1 VPLRPDNPAW
11 KKLYGALESLA
22 AECGGEFAF
31 VIDAGSRLW
40 CIARTAADL
49 WTVTRK
55 DGTVVTSKDHRVI
68 TTPEGFRDTTT
79 PEVQAADRFYQSEMV
94 PRLMAMR
101 RGSRVN
107 VEKTEGAD
115 RYLAISFAGIYVLVV
130 WFEEEFP
137 PSAVRALIRRALP
150 EIEALT
156 LTLPPS
162 GGPGFDVGAQKIR
175 A

>member
-1 VPLRPDNPAW
+1 LNELTKQDPRLRRRGLLISELHSPPVPLRPDNPAW

-79 PEVQAADRFYQSEMV
+79 PEVQAADRLYEVS
-94 PRLMAMR
+94 
-101 RGSRVN
+101 
-107 VEKTEGAD
+107 GAP
-115 RYLAISFAGIYVLVV
+115 AVAGD
-130 WFEEEFP
+130 ETT
-137 PSAVRALIRRALP
+137 ARA
-150 EIEALT
+150 
-156 LTLPPS
+156 
-162 GGPGFDVGAQKIR
+162 GA
-175 A
+175 AWG